1 LFEPIVVDLGNGIKH
16 EFNMPVV
23 INTDDGVINVRDSNK
38 FWSAVLPNLL
48 HCLDS
53 CIMFGVLDRCH
64 KKQID
69 VMPIH
74 DAFYVLGGDLNKGFV
89 NKSYADSV
97 LQLFEN
103 DPIRILV
110 ANNGVDWNCIP
121 LELRHY
127 FDSVHSK
134 RSDILLHIKQDDIL
148 G

>member
-1 LFEPIVVDLGNGIKH
+1 
-16 EFNMPVV
+16 
-23 INTDDGVINVRDSNK
+23 
-38 FWSAVLPNLL
+38 LPNLL

-64 KKQID
+64 KQQID
-69 VMPIH
+69 IMPIH
-74 DAFYVLGGDLNKGFV
+74 DAFYVLSGDSNKRFV

-121 LELRHY
+121 LQLRDY
-127 FDSVHSK
+127 YLIRFILKEVIFCFILNRMESWANATIIFHSF
-134 RSDILLHIKQDDIL
+134 LVF
-148 G
+148 